1 MNPRRASRRR
11 GWLLAALLALLPLPA
26 AAGEPLKLGH
36 MFARG
41 SLPDLAAHKFAELV
55 AARSRQAIRIEVHPA
70 GLLGDERENVSQLR
84 KGSLDFAVTGDVVI
98 SNLGDQYR
106 VVNMPFIYRDAE
118 HALAV
123 YAGPLGAALRAA
135 IRHEGIEVLSWHYV
149 GTRVLT
155 ANRPIR
161 DLGELKGLKL
171 RLPQDHAWTATWQ
184 ALGADTRQL
193 PFTELADALRLGRVE
208 AQENPPNFIRGNR
221 LHEHQKYLMT
231 TNHMPQRQMLL
242 ASGARWT
249 RLPAAQRALLEAAAR
264 DAAAWTSARAATLQR
279 ADLDWLLDTGGMT
292 RIDFDA
298 RGVDAAIAAVPDRLA
313 GPAGQAIFKQIEA
326 LRR

>member
-1 MNPRRASRRR
+1 MNASRR
-11 GWLLAALLALLPLPA
+11 GWLLAALLAMTAPH
-26 AAGEPLKLGH
+26 AAGETFKLGH

-41 SLPDLAAHKFAELV
+41 SLPDQAARKFAELV
-55 AARSRQAIRIEVHPA
+55 AVRSRQAIRIEVHA
-70 GLLGDERENVSQLR
+70 DGLLGDERENVSQLR

-106 VVNMPFIYRDAE
+106 VVNMPFIYRDAG

-123 YAGPLGAALRAA
+123 YAGPLGAALRTA
-135 IRHEGIEVLSWHYV
+135 IRREGVEVLSWHYV

-161 DLGELKGLKL
+161 GLDGLKGLKL

-208 AQENPPNFIRGNR
+208 AQENPPNFIRGSR

-242 ASGARWT
+242 ASGQRWT
-249 RLPAAQRALLEAAAR
+249 RLPTAQRALLEAAAR
-264 DAAAWTSARAATLQR
+264 EAAAWTSARAAAQQR
-279 ADLDWLLDTGGMT
+279 ADLDWLLDAGGMT

-298 RGVDAAIAAVPDRLA
+298 RGVDAAIAAVPGHLA
-313 GPAGQAIFKQIEA
+313 GPAGEAVFAQIEA